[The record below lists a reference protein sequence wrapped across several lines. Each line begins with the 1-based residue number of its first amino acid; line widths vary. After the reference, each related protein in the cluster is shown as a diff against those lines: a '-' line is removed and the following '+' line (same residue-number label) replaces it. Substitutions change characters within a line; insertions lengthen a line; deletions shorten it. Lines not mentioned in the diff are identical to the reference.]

1 MVHRGLSM
9 RRWVIIGQRA
19 SASPAFSLVDLAST
33 SGRLDVLL
41 RCVRSAF
48 LVSHGLR
55 RDTIVYLVLLGGK
68 EAPRTLRINGEFVR
82 FVRPD
87 ERSLA
92 MMVQKALAA
101 PTDGEEGFFPVRPGL
116 AVAKGGIET
125 VLGELPPGRRFL
137 LDPSGVDIRN
147 APIDLSDPI
156 FFIGDHLGLSEETR
170 AAIHS
175 PGLIPMSV
183 GPIEVHAEDAIS
195 ITSNELDRR
204 EVCTRRISYDRPAI
218 QKAISPEKT

>member
-1 MVHRGLSM
+1 M

-19 SASPAFSLVDLAST
+19 SASPDFSLIDLAGT

-92 MMVQKALAA
+92 TMVQKALAT
-101 PTDGEEGFFPVRPGL
+101 PTDGEEGFVPVRSGL
-116 AVAKGGIET
+116 AIAKGGIE
-125 VLGELPPGRRFL
+125 VVQGELPPGRRFF
-137 LDPSGVDIRN
+137 LDPGGVDIRN

-156 FFIGDHLGLSEETR
+156 FFIGDHLGMSDEMR
-170 AAIHS
+170 AAIRS
-175 PGLIPMSV
+175 PGLVPVSV

-195 ITSNELDRR
+195 IASNELDRR
-204 EVCTRRISYDRPAI
+204 EACTRRISYDRPAI
-218 QKAISPEKT
+218 QRAILPEKT